1 VCRRLEGEMLAF
13 VLFACAGGIGQV
25 IYDTD
30 QEIEDLE
37 APIVRSSPITE
48 PQVYGQD
55 VLIEAVVKDPSDVF
69 TVTLSYQAETAGPQ
83 DWHDIQMNQVGGDK
97 TNGYFYQGFIKG
109 NQVYSGG
116 MRYYIQAVDD
126 SNNSN
131 VGCAPDRCK
140 DDPFTFSVVPP

>member
-1 VCRRLEGEMLAF
+1 MLAF
-13 VLFACAGGIGQV
+13 VLFGCAGGIGQV

-37 APIVRSSPITE
+37 APIVRSSPITD

-69 TVTLSYQAETAGPQ
+69 TVTLNYQAETAVE
-83 DWHDIQMNQVGGDK
+83 WHNTQMTQVGGDK
-97 TNGYFYQGFIKG
+97 TNGYFYQGTIKG
-109 NQVYSGG
+109 TQVYSGG
-116 MRYYIQAVDD
+116 MRYYIEAIDD

-131 VGCAPDRCK
+131 VGCAPDRCM